1 MDIKEQILVALG
13 LNKEETI
20 KLEWQAKSEDGTIFV
35 STAEELEAGV
45 DVSVLTE
52 DGTTILLPVGTY
64 KTDTGVSFRVEEEGI
79 VAEVIES
86 ETEEEVEAGY
96 DDEKEEMTEEVKEE
110 ELAEEVNFMFPETDA
125 EKADWAKSYE
135 EMKDKVDNLMDAI
148 ADIKERL
155 GEGDTDAEELAEEV
169 VEETVEPTTNPKSIK
184 TTEVVEF
191 SAEDEL
197 TKLKEENEK
206 LKTELASQPASAPLD
221 TNKFSSERKP
231 MARKD
236 YAKLSKREKFLH
248 DLNK

>member
-45 DVSVLTE
+45 DISVLTE

-86 ETEEEVEAGY
+86 ETEEV
-96 DDEKEEMTEEVKEE
+96 VEE
-110 ELAEEVNFMFPETDA
+110 EDLAEETV
-125 EKADWAKSYE
+125 
-135 EMKDKVDNLMDAI
+135 
-148 ADIKERL
+148 
-155 GEGDTDAEELAEEV
+155 LAEEDEEDYEEEADV
-169 VEETVEPTTNPKSIK
+169 ADWKGMEKRIENLEIAVAKLKEEKVGGDDEVEEMSEETEEPSTNPKSIK

-206 LKTELASQPASAPLD
+206 LKTELAAQPASAPLD
-221 TNKFSSERKP
+221 TNKFSSDRKP
-231 MARKD
+231 MARKE
-236 YAKLSKREKFLH
+236 YNKLSKREKFLH

>member
-35 STAEELEAGV
+35 STAEELESGV
-45 DVSVLTE
+45 DISVLTE

-86 ETEEEVEAGY
+86 ETEEEDTEEEVEAGY
-96 DDEKEEMTEEVKEE
+96 DDEKEEM
-110 ELAEEVNFMFPETDA
+110 AEAVEFAFPETDA

-155 GEGDTDAEELAEEV
+155 GEGDTEVEEMAEEV
-169 VEETVEPTTNPKSIK
+169 VEEVVEPTTNPKSIK

-197 TKLKEENEK
+197 AKLKEENEK
-206 LKTELASQPASAPLD
+206 LKTELAAQPASAPLD
-221 TNKFSSERKP
+221 TNKFSSDRKP
-231 MARKD
+231 VSRTEYNKMTR
-236 YAKLSKREKFLH
+236 REKFLH